1 MNVANNGPADQ
12 SDEAKAHVLDVLD
25 DEENKEDMRK
35 FLELLDPAFADAEI
49 SVASFDPLAM
59 EESWHAAQ
67 LNIENV
73 QNGYI
78 PSLSVLNSIQ
88 GFLRNLLEDSI
99 DESHELVRITYAG
112 SKERRNLSL
121 SVGHYS
127 RRVDTVSLPLHIT
140 VNSPANQVENVSSH
154 IIETLEDHAIGILV
168 FLMTINA
175 QAFSDANIGVAP
187 YDLSVIEKS
196 IHPIKLIFDDTQ
208 PDTNLSTKDTKS
220 LIRFVRE
227 NIKNSLDHAFDITD
241 VSFAGRS
248 LRGRRFLEYA
258 PTFPLLVK
266 MQGRTDA
273 SDLGLFYL
281 LEFIRDNAGNIADY
295 LRTLDD
301 ETFKVSNKISTIIV
315 QHGNDH
321 SHLFSL
327 FHPRQDTKGYV
338 CSLMIMSLDHLQQKL
353 WLKRAARRLGG
364 PG

>member
-1 MNVANNGPADQ
+1 M
-12 SDEAKAHVLDVLD
+12 
-25 DEENKEDMRK
+25 
-35 FLELLDPAFADAEI
+35 
-49 SVASFDPLAM
+49 
-59 EESWHAAQ
+59 
-67 LNIENV
+67 
-73 QNGYI
+73 
-78 PSLSVLNSIQ
+78 
-88 GFLRNLLEDSI
+88 
-99 DESHELVRITYAG
+99 
-112 SKERRNLSL
+112 
-121 SVGHYS
+121 
-127 RRVDTVSLPLHIT
+127 
-140 VNSPANQVENVSSH
+140 
-154 IIETLEDHAIGILV
+154 

-187 YDLSVIEKS
+187 YDLSVVEKS

-227 NIKNSLDHAFDITD
+227 STKNSLDHVFDITD

-248 LRGRRFLEYA
+248 LRGRRFLEDA

-295 LRTLDD
+295 LRTLDG

-321 SHLFSL
+321 SH
-327 FHPRQDTKGYV
+327 
-338 CSLMIMSLDHLQQKL
+338 
-353 WLKRAARRLGG
+353 
-364 PG
+364 